1 MEPDK
6 SEKPKL
12 NYGPFAAIFIGLG
25 SFIGGQFF
33 ASLAI
38 SLWLVKIGWSQ
49 ARIQD
54 WAVNAVEA
62 QAFSAGLAGLISI
75 SVLLLFLKSVGNKL
89 NDIGLKKPKLVA
101 IAQALLGFAVYLG
114 SYLVIVAAVKALIP
128 DLNLEQEQEL
138 GFDFSVRQNLP
149 FFIFSLIFV
158 APLVEEILM
167 RGFLFSGLRTKLP
180 FVAATIITSSLF
192 AAAHLPA
199 GKDGLLWVGAVD
211 TFVLSV
217 VLCYLREKTGSL
229 WAPILVHA
237 MKNSLALIFL
247 VYLS

>member
-1 MEPDK
+1 MEPQVAPQ
-6 SEKPKL
+6 PKL
-12 NYGPFAAIFIGLG
+12 NYGPLAAVFIGLG
-25 SFIGGQFF
+25 SFLGSQFV
-33 ASLAI
+33 ASIAI
-38 SLWLVKIGWSQ
+38 SVWLAQIGWSG

-54 WAVNAVEA
+54 WSINAPEA
-62 QAFSAGLAGLISI
+62 QAIIAGLSGVLMITA
-75 SVLLLFLKSVGNKL
+75 LLLFLKSVGNKL
-89 NDIGLKKPKLVA
+89 FDIGLNKPRLIA
-101 IAQALLGFAVYLG
+101 IAQALMGFAA
-114 SYLVIVAAVKALIP
+114 YLVGYLLIVAAVKALVP
-128 DLNLEQEQEL
+128 ALDLEQEQEL
-138 GFDFSVRQNLP
+138 GFDFSLRQYLP
-149 FFIFSLIFV
+149 FFILSLIII

-167 RGFLFSGLRTKLP
+167 RGFLFGGLRTKLP
-180 FVAATIITSSLF
+180 FWAATAITSLLF